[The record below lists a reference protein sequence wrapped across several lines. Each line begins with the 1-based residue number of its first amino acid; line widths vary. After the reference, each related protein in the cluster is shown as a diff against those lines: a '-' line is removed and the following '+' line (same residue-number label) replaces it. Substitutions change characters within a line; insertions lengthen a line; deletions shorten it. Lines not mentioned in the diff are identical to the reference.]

1 MNEAVFSLART
12 PAEGVTGA
20 GKGKNSWH
28 TSVLTIILTLG
39 TLGII
44 QVLLVRT
51 HLPREIYYLG
61 YFIPIGIA
69 AMHLSWRSAVEVSVL
84 SVIVYLVAVGP
95 SFVVPGADMTELVTE
110 AVGHAALFLAA
121 GIGLSTYHYKINEE
135 RNKALNAEKERTQRL
150 QLMLAVSTTVS
161 SSLKLDQVLQ
171 ELAVRIAEATEAT
184 FCRISLLDETRDHLR
199 VVAAYPV
206 REMDWEPSIGRAL
219 SLEDLPDHK
228 KAIDTR
234 EAVIVGGRRR
244 VPERDIS
251 DQQRRMMGEA
261 SSLLLYPLVVDG
273 KAVGVVCIG
282 EQRKWERSPLNPEKT
297 AICQTIVNHGAK
309 AVAHAFTHEALEE
322 TFLGT
327 IRSLAEAIDAKD
339 PSTRGHSDWVAKYAV
354 MISRQLE
361 LSEKEVEMIRFA
373 GYLHDV
379 GKIGISDRILGKPSQ
394 LDPDQWKMMKKHA
407 SLGAKILEPVKISS
421 AIKAA
426 VRHHHERYDGKGY
439 PGGLSGE
446 AIPPG
451 ARTLAVADAYEA
463 MTADRPYRKA
473 LNDEQAVEELKRCSG
488 TQFDPLVVQAF
499 LKALGRVSTRIPEA
513 DIEAAAV

>member
-1 MNEAVFSLART
+1 MT
-12 PAEGVTGA
+12 CPPAEDVTGA
-20 GKGKNSWH
+20 GPGKNSWH

-44 QVLLVRT
+44 QILLVRT

-69 AMHLSWRSAVEVSVL
+69 AMHLSWRSAVEVSIL
-84 SVIVYLVAVGP
+84 SAIVYLVAVVP

-110 AVGHAALFLAA
+110 AAGHAGLFLAA
-121 GIGLSTYHYKINEE
+121 GIGLSTYHYKIDEE
-135 RNKALNAEKERTQRL
+135 RNKALNAEKERTQKL
-150 QLMLAVSTTVS
+150 QLMLEVSTTVS

-171 ELAVRIAEATEAT
+171 VLAVRIAEATEAT
-184 FCRISLLDETRDHLR
+184 FCRISLLDETGDRLR

-219 SLEDLPDHK
+219 LLDELPDHK

-234 EAVIVGGRRR
+234 EAVIVGGSR
-244 VPERDIS
+244 PLSAGDMS
-251 DQQRRMMGEA
+251 DQQRRMMGEVA
-261 SSLLLYPLVVDG
+261 SLLLYPLVVDG
-273 KAVGVVCIG
+273 EAVGVVCIG
-282 EQRKWERSPLNPEKT
+282 EQRKWERSPLSSEKT

-309 AVAHAFTHEALEE
+309 AVAHAFTHKALEE

-339 PSTRGHSDWVAKYAV
+339 PSTHGHSDWVAKYAV
-354 MISRQLE
+354 MISRQLG
-361 LSEKEVEMIRFA
+361 LSDDEVETIRFA

-407 SLGAKILEPVKISS
+407 GLGAKILEPVKIST

-439 PGGLSGE
+439 PSGLSGE
-446 AIPPG
+446 AIPAG

-473 LNDEQAVEELKRCSG
+473 LNDEQALAELKRCSG
-488 TQFDPLVVQAF
+488 TQFDPLMVQAF
-499 LKALGRVSTRIPEA
+499 LGAMGRVSAHVPEA
-513 DIEAAAV
+513 DAEAAAV

>member
-1 MNEAVFSLART
+1 M
-12 PAEGVTGA
+12 
-20 GKGKNSWH
+20 
-28 TSVLTIILTLG
+28 
-39 TLGII
+39 
-44 QVLLVRT
+44 
-51 HLPREIYYLG
+51 
-61 YFIPIGIA
+61 
-69 AMHLSWRSAVEVSVL
+69 
-84 SVIVYLVAVGP
+84 
-95 SFVVPGADMTELVTE
+95 
-110 AVGHAALFLAA
+110 
-121 GIGLSTYHYKINEE
+121 
-135 RNKALNAEKERTQRL
+135 
-150 QLMLAVSTTVS
+150 
-161 SSLKLDQVLQ
+161 
-171 ELAVRIAEATEAT
+171 
-184 FCRISLLDETRDHLR
+184 
-199 VVAAYPV
+199 
-206 REMDWEPSIGRAL
+206 
-219 SLEDLPDHK
+219 
-228 KAIDTR
+228 
-234 EAVIVGGRRR
+234 
-244 VPERDIS
+244 
-251 DQQRRMMGEA
+251 
-261 SSLLLYPLVVDG
+261 
-273 KAVGVVCIG
+273 
-282 EQRKWERSPLNPEKT
+282 
-297 AICQTIVNHGAK
+297 
-309 AVAHAFTHEALEE
+309 AHAFTHEALEE

>member
-1 MNEAVFSLART
+1 
-12 PAEGVTGA
+12 
-20 GKGKNSWH
+20 
-28 TSVLTIILTLG
+28 
-39 TLGII
+39 
-44 QVLLVRT
+44 
-51 HLPREIYYLG
+51 
-61 YFIPIGIA
+61 
-69 AMHLSWRSAVEVSVL
+69 
-84 SVIVYLVAVGP
+84 
-95 SFVVPGADMTELVTE
+95 
-110 AVGHAALFLAA
+110 
-121 GIGLSTYHYKINEE
+121 
-135 RNKALNAEKERTQRL
+135 
-150 QLMLAVSTTVS
+150 
-161 SSLKLDQVLQ
+161 
-171 ELAVRIAEATEAT
+171 
-184 FCRISLLDETRDHLR
+184 
-199 VVAAYPV
+199 
-206 REMDWEPSIGRAL
+206 
-219 SLEDLPDHK
+219 